1 MNAAPGPAAA
11 PMVAEELYRKIK
23 RIEILSRKAAR
34 DILAREYHSAFRGRG
49 IEFSPVREYQA
60 GDDSRFIDW
69 NVSSRMGR
77 LYVKQFVEERELTI
91 LLALDLSASLR
102 FASAGRSKKEVA
114 AELSALI
121 AFTAMLNNDKVGLLL
136 FSDRIEQYAPP
147 QKGRTHLLR
156 LIRDILEFQPQG
168 RGTSLAGALAYL
180 TSLIKKKAVVFLISD
195 FLDEGFETAL
205 KVASRKHDLIAVR
218 IADPAEEEPPAAGRF
233 VLRDLE
239 GQGESRADFGRP
251 ALRDGVRRRR
261 QERERRLHE
270 LLRQH
275 GIDSLAIRAD
285 RDYEKPLFDLFLKRR
300 KKYAR

>member
-1 MNAAPGPAAA
+1 MNAAPGSAAA
-11 PMVAEELYRKIK
+11 PMTAEELYRKIK

-34 DILAREYHSAFRGRG
+34 DIFAGEYHSAFRGRG
-49 IEFSPVREYQA
+49 MEFSQVREYQA

-114 AELSALI
+114 AELSALV

-136 FSDRIEQYAPP
+136 FSDRIEQYTPP

-156 LIRDILEFQPQG
+156 LIRDILEFQPRG
-168 RGTSLAGALAYL
+168 RGTSLAGALVYL

-205 KVASRKHDLIAVR
+205 KIASRKHDLIAVR

-239 GQGESRADFGRP
+239 GQGEFRADFGRP
-251 ALRDGVRRRR
+251 ALRDGLLRRR
-261 QERERRLHE
+261 QERERRLRE

-275 GIDSLAIRAD
+275 GVDSLAIRAD